1 MKQNP
6 EDRTFQFLFN
16 IFHVSEHNLLKLYH
30 RCGLIN
36 FTNRIR
42 FSIYFYIY
50 VHSVIFIHWRSS
62 ICSIFNSKF
71 IAIFLSLNVRWL
83 LALAVECWCRNSQAM
98 HCNQN
103 ELHKNHE
110 KYFSASHL
118 KKNWLRPRDRVQCSN
133 THTHI
138 THVCE
143 WRPISNAHRTT
154 SAIDLNVFFYFF
166 FFFVFVVFL
175 LFDDDIF
182 CLFQLIK

>member
-133 THTHI
+133 THTHHTCLRMATNI
-138 THVCE
+138 ECTQND
-143 WRPISNAHRTT
+143 ISNWFKR
-154 SAIDLNVFFYFF
+154 FFL
-166 FFFVFVVFL
+166 FL
-175 LFDDDIF
+175 LLLRLRRLLTFRRRYI
-182 CLFQLIK
+182 LFVSIN